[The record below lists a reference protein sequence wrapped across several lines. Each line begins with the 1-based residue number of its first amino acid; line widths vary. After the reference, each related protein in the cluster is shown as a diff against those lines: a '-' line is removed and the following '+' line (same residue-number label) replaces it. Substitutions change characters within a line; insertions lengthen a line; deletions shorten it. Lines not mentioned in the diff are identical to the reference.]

1 MSSKVLPP
9 DEQGAASPMAWR
21 QVGVPASKGGP
32 AGFCRDPGGGLA
44 EFQRQTET
52 RIREAH
58 SAGVR
63 EGEAAGRVR
72 AAAELQPVMEK
83 LARAIEELATMRP
96 RLRRDAERDTI
107 RLALAIA
114 RRVLRREIS
123 IDPEALRGLVL
134 AALEKLQLQE
144 VVRVRVHPSQAP
156 AMAECLRKLSGGA
169 QVEVA
174 ADGSREPGTVILETE
189 RGNLDASVD
198 AQLQEIERGLADR
211 LRKHP

>member
-1 MSSKVLPP
+1 MSSKVLLP
-9 DEQGAASPMAWR
+9 DEQGDALPMTWR
-21 QVGVPASKGGP
+21 QVGAPAERSGP
-32 AGFCRDPGGGLA
+32 AAFSGDAGSSLA
-44 EFQRQTET
+44 ELQRQAEA
-52 RIREAH
+52 RIRDAH

-63 EGEAAGRVR
+63 EGEAAGRAR

-83 LARAIEELATMRP
+83 LARAIEELAAMRP

-144 VVRVRVHPSQAP
+144 VVRVRVHPSHA
-156 AMAECLRKLSGGA
+156 AAVAECLRKLSSAA

-174 ADGSREPGTVILETE
+174 GDGSREPGTVIFETE
-189 RGNLDASVD
+189 RGTLDASVD

-211 LRKHP
+211 LRKHA